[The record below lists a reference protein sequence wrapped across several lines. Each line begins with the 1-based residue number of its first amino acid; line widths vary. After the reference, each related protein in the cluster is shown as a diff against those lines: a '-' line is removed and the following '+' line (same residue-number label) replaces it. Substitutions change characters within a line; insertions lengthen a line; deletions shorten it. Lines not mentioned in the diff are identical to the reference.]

1 MAKSLRTRR
10 DITNVP
16 MESSETA
23 TSIVSTSFNDP
34 SNDMELYSKEVLD
47 SLLKD
52 NLPPTPNN
60 FSLYFDRLL
69 ENKSEA
75 LRKQIKFMLQL
86 EESNNDEGTIEL
98 EKTLKNGFVSVKSIL
113 SVSAGLYK
121 NMSLMTKI
129 LAKRKEEISE
139 NKDSKSV
146 LSVISSL
153 ENDLGKLDEILKK
166 QITNL
171 KSLYDHT
178 ATIVKN
184 VENETIFDN
193 KYGIYNK
200 RYLLNKIEQEIQL
213 IKEFKHKSSI
223 IMIELS
229 NELVS
234 EVESEK
240 AIMLMTR
247 TIARLLMKTSRRSDT
262 VAHYGNG
269 VFCMLLKHTDIDSAV
284 KATQR
289 LTELVQ
295 NSNFFLADKEIELQV
310 SIGITPVLLT
320 STTDEI
326 VTNALKAMEQ
336 AYKDP
341 KNAYALILDD
351 KQQ

>member
-1 MAKSLRTRR
+1 MAKSLRKRR
-10 DITNVP
+10 DITNTP
-16 MESSETA
+16 AENQESVTA
-23 TSIVSTSFNDP
+23 TVSSSFNDP
-34 SNDMELYSKEVLD
+34 SNDVELYSREVLD

-69 ENKSEA
+69 ENKSDT
-75 LRKQIKFMLQL
+75 LRKQIKSILQL
-86 EESNNDEGTIEL
+86 EDSNNDEATIEL
-98 EKTLKNGFVSVKSIL
+98 EKTLKHGFVSVKSIL
-113 SVSAGLYK
+113 TVSAGLYK
-121 NMSLMTKI
+121 NMALMMKI
-129 LAKRKEEISE
+129 LGKRKEEISQ

-153 ENDLGKLDEILKK
+153 ETDLSKLDDILKK

-178 ATIVKN
+178 ASIVKN

-200 RYLLNKIEQEIQL
+200 RYLLNKVDQEISL

-229 NELVS
+229 HELIS
-234 EVESEK
+234 EVVNEK

-269 VFCMLLKHTDIDSAV
+269 VFSMLLKHTDIDSAI
-284 KATQR
+284 KAAQR
-289 LTELVQ
+289 LSELVQ
-295 NSNFFLADKEIELQV
+295 NSNFFLADKEIELKV
-310 SIGITPVLLT
+310 SIGITPVLST

-326 VTNALKAMEQ
+326 VASALDAMEK

-341 KNAYALILDD
+341 NNTYAIILNDP
-351 KQQ
+351 Q